1 MILFTKFNQDFNIH
15 SIAYDITRKGTESRN
30 VRILTFLTHAGAFHS
45 PSCIKIEYFVYKG
58 KVRNIFFNRK
68 ITLIRKSTFY
78 CGVSRTYFLRE
89 ISLLNFRTLEIG
101 GTETL

>member
-1 MILFTKFNQDFNIH
+1 MQELFILHRALKLNTSYTKEKFAIF
-15 SIAYDITRKGTESRN
+15 
-30 VRILTFLTHAGAFHS
+30 
-45 PSCIKIEYFVYKG
+45 
-58 KVRNIFFNRK
+58 FFNRK

-78 CGVSRTYFLRE
+78 CGVSITYFLRE